1 MRPEELERRLNSIES
16 RLSRL
21 EENISTVALEEFR
34 ERMKELEDLQML
46 LQAEMLQLRHK
57 VLGEVSAVFPKGLK
71 ERVDEIERI
80 IKEGVPVKVSEDL
93 EKRVKRLEEIADVK
107 KVEELLKK
115 IREEV
120 ERAGKAKVVLKREE
134 LDKLREKLRGFED
147 KLNELADEINIL
159 RKAVEESGKILTEP
173 ALKSYIERM
182 NKLRSKIASETE
194 HVKEIR
200 EELLGLLKEAREIKE
215 KVEEFENELTKGE
228 ALLAKIRA
236 NLERCSAES
245 EKLEAL
251 KKTIETI
258 VKSRE
263 EEFSSLRDEIKRAIS
278 RLKELIESEIK
289 RSEALREEISL
300 KLEKLKVKK
309 GELDAMKSD
318 LEAMKNALQAIK
330 GEIASISASL
340 LETKR
345 KWEELDNTMSKLSEK
360 SLQNR
365 NEIERLIK
373 SDLDLVKRLDSL
385 SNELK
390 KLEGLIEKR
399 LKTLDEKIDA
409 KINKALR
416 DFSSFLEKRFI
427 FKEELKDL
435 ERRIASEVSELV
447 TKRTLITPLLERIEE
462 MERRIEELK
471 SATEEFSRKVP
482 VVVE

>member
-182 NKLRSKIASETE
+182 NKLRSEIASETE

-200 EELLGLLKEAREIKE
+200 EELYDS
-215 KVEEFENELTKGE
+215 
-228 ALLAKIRA
+228 IRA
-236 NLERCSAES
+236 Q
-245 EKLEAL
+245 
-251 KKTIETI
+251 T
-258 VKSRE
+258 
-263 EEFSSLRDEIKRAIS
+263 
-278 RLKELIESEIK
+278 
-289 RSEALREEISL
+289 
-300 KLEKLKVKK
+300 
-309 GELDAMKSD
+309 
-318 LEAMKNALQAIK
+318 
-330 GEIASISASL
+330 
-340 LETKR
+340 
-345 KWEELDNTMSKLSEK
+345 
-360 SLQNR
+360 
-365 NEIERLIK
+365 
-373 SDLDLVKRLDSL
+373 DSVY
-385 SNELK
+385 
-390 KLEGLIEKR
+390 
-399 LKTLDEKIDA
+399 A
-409 KINKALR
+409 
-416 DFSSFLEKRFI
+416 
-427 FKEELKDL
+427 
-435 ERRIASEVSELV
+435 
-447 TKRTLITPLLERIEE
+447 
-462 MERRIEELK
+462 
-471 SATEEFSRKVP
+471 
-482 VVVE
+482 